1 MSGFDRKYNGKNS
14 DYRPGQLLSANSNPR
29 ARVRMMN
36 EMVNANWKNRG
47 F

>member
-1 MSGFDRKYNGKNS
+1 MFGFDRKYNGKNS
-14 DYRPGQLLSANSNPR
+14 NYRPGQLLSSHSNPG

-36 EMVNANWKNRG
+36 QMANANWKNRG